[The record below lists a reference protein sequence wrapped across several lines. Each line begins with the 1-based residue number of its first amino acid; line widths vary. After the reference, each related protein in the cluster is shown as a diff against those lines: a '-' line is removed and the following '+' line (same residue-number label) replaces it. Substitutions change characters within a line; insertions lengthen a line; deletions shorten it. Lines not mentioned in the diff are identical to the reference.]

1 MRRTVKGD
9 VGPDDGS
16 IADADLARVEHYA
29 VEVDEDVA
37 ADVEVEA
44 VVDGDRRF
52 DPGVCVE
59 DGIVFFGRGCWG
71 REGSEVA
78 CYPNRG
84 V

>member
-1 MRRTVKGD
+1 MRRAVKGD

-16 IADADLARVEHYA
+16 IADTDLARVEHDA

-44 VVDGDRRF
+44 VVDGDGGF

-59 DGIVFFGRGCWG
+59 DSIVFFGRGCWG
-71 REGSEVA
+71 GEGSEVA